1 MREFMFRHTIANRI
15 LFLIILVFGFGLSV
29 NAQADC
35 SYGLRIYIRDE
46 AGKTIENAKH
56 EVSGVSRKDKLPA
69 AFQMFFTEGAYF
81 AGAIMHGS
89 TIHGNF
95 LLRVSAEGFE
105 SYERPVN
112 FPVCEIQSY
121 ELRLRPKGS
130 ARQPQFERLFTVHGK
145 VFDEDKKPF
154 GNAKVEARSADGRV
168 YQTASNAY
176 GYYKIDL
183 PKGTMSI
190 RISDVRIPDVVFDN
204 YKIEKNYSV
213 LNASVCLKC
222 NQRQSKN

>member
-1 MREFMFRHTIANRI
+1 MLRRTNPGKI
-15 LFLIILVFGFGLSV
+15 LTLIVLVFGFSLSV
-29 NAQADC
+29 NAQRDC
-35 SYGLRIYIRDE
+35 SYGFRIYVRDE

-56 EVSGVSRKDKLPA
+56 EVSGVSQKDKLPA
-69 AFQMFFTEGAYF
+69 AFQVYFTEGAYF
-81 AGAIMHGS
+81 AGAIMRGP
-89 TIHGNF
+89 TIRGNF
-95 LLRVSAEGFE
+95 LLRVSAAGFE
-105 SYERPVN
+105 TYERQVN

-121 ELRLRPKGS
+121 ELRMRPEGS
-130 ARQPQFERLFTVHGK
+130 TRQALFERLFTVHGK

-168 YQTASNAY
+168 YQTTSNAY

-190 RISDVRIPDVVFDN
+190 RISDARIPDVVFDN

-213 LNASVCLKC
+213 LNAAVCLKC
-222 NQRQSKN
+222 NHNQSKN

>member
-1 MREFMFRHTIANRI
+1 MFRLPIANRI
-15 LFLIILVFGFGLSV
+15 LLLIVLVFGFHLSV

-35 SYGLRIYIRDE
+35 SYGFKIYVRDE
-46 AGKTIENAKH
+46 SGKTIENAKH
-56 EVSGVSRKDKLPA
+56 EVSGVSRKDILPSA
-69 AFQMFFTEGAYF
+69 VQVFIAEGAYF
-81 AGAIMHGS
+81 VRASMYGS
-89 TIHGNF
+89 TIQGNF

-105 SYERPVN
+105 TYERQFN

-121 ELRLRPKGS
+121 ELRLPPKGS
-130 ARQPQFERLFTVHGK
+130 SLQARFERLFTVHGK

-168 YQTASNAY
+168 YQATSNAY

-190 RISDVRIPDVVFDN
+190 RISDARIPDVVFDN

-213 LNASVCLKC
+213 LNVPVCLKC
-222 NQRQSKN
+222 NQKQSKN

>member
-1 MREFMFRHTIANRI
+1 MR
-15 LFLIILVFGFGLSV
+15 
-29 NAQADC
+29 
-35 SYGLRIYIRDE
+35 
-46 AGKTIENAKH
+46 
-56 EVSGVSRKDKLPA
+56 
-69 AFQMFFTEGAYF
+69 
-81 AGAIMHGS
+81 GS
-89 TIHGNF
+89 TIRGNF
-95 LLRVSAEGFE
+95 LLRVSAAGFE
-105 SYERPVN
+105 SYERQVK

-121 ELRLRPKGS
+121 ELRLRPQGS
-130 ARQPQFERLFTVHGK
+130 TDQAQFERLLTVHGK

-154 GNAKVEARSADGRV
+154 GNAKIEARSADGRV
-168 YQTASNAY
+168 YQTTSNAY

-222 NQRQSKN
+222 NQKQSKN